1 MGRTSVLVADA
12 QRLFVDA
19 LCQALDEYPELRVAE
34 PRPTRGEEAVQAALK
49 CKPDV
54 ALIDYWIRGM
64 NGPATTRAIRRWL
77 PDVTVVFLAG
87 FHFGP
92 CQVSEAH
99 AAGGLG
105 FVYKR
110 ATVDQVF
117 HVIRTASERV
127 PDAPAARCGH
137 HHRQEVE
144 QGLRRLL
151 TLTPRE
157 MEILQMMSLGL
168 PAKELARR
176 LSISVGTLKNHLH
189 KVLSKLDVKSQHE
202 AVKMA
207 QEEGMIYATGYPEG
221 SSALPD
227 DRFPF

>member
-1 MGRTSVLVADA
+1 MARTSVLVADA

-19 LCQALDEYPELRVAE
+19 LCHALDEYPELRVAE

-64 NGPATTRAIRRWL
+64 NGPATSRAIRRWL

-87 FHFGP
+87 FHVGP
-92 CQVSEAH
+92 CQLSEAH
-99 AAGGLG
+99 AAGGVG
-105 FVYKR
+105 FIKKG
-110 ATVDQVF
+110 ATVEHVV
-117 HVIRTASERV
+117 HVIGTASEWV
-127 PDAPAARCGH
+127 PNTPTACCKH
-137 HHRQEVE
+137 HHSHEVE
-144 QGLRRLL
+144 QRLGRLL
-151 TLTPRE
+151 TLTARE
-157 MEILQMMSLGL
+157 IEILQMMSLGL

-189 KVLSKLDVKSQHE
+189 KVLSKLQVKSQHE

-207 QEEGMIYATGYPEG
+207 QEEGMIFATGYPEV

-227 DRFPF
+227 DLPF